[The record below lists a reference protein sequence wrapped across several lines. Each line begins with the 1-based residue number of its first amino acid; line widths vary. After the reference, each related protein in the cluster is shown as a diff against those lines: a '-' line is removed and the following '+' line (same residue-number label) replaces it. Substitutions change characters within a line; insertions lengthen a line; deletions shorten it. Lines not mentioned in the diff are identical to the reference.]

1 MQRHE
6 GQVNLPQQQ
15 LRGREHDRDAAR
27 DARGTALHIKRR
39 ERELHII
46 GIGERAHPYGGGPA
60 STVRQDIPDPLQI
73 FKSRVHRHRHV
84 VAQRSGVVPVH
95 RPDGRAGRC
104 GQLHLAQIELQRV
117 PRPTNAA
124 SGVREPEQRIR
135 DHPAHRIDLH
145 RGGSLPDIDTDGVMG
160 AHPLEVY
167 HPVHEVRAIR
177 RATHIVQTDL
187 QGEHAIAS
195 RAREDRVR
203 CPWRD
208 HRDAPPI
215 NRDGIN
221 ADVITEAGGGTRRRR
236 GCIAG
241 DDVGNVP
248 RSFFLALE
256 IEAQATDR
264 QARKMNRALQQ
275 SDDVEGAVDL
285 LGRDHRDAGG
295 VEERHIF
302 KHDVR
307 GTDGAQHPDAQRP
320 SSTEQSVGT

>member
-1 MQRHE
+1 
-6 GQVNLPQQQ
+6 
-15 LRGREHDRDAAR
+15 
-27 DARGTALHIKRR
+27 
-39 ERELHII
+39 
-46 GIGERAHPYGGGPA
+46 
-60 STVRQDIPDPLQI
+60 
-73 FKSRVHRHRHV
+73 
-84 VAQRSGVVPVH
+84 
-95 RPDGRAGRC
+95 
-104 GQLHLAQIELQRV
+104 
-117 PRPTNAA
+117 
-124 SGVREPEQRIR
+124 
-135 DHPAHRIDLH
+135 
-145 RGGSLPDIDTDGVMG
+145 MG
-160 AHPLEVY
+160 ANPLEVY

-221 ADVITEAGGGTRRRR
+221 ADVVTEAGGGTRRRR

-285 LGRDHRDAGG
+285 LGRDHRNAGG

-302 KHDVR
+302 NHDVR
-307 GTDGAQHPDAQRP
+307 GTDGAQHPDAQSP
-320 SSTEQSVGT
+320 PSTEHAIGTRHRRTEQPLATALRVNGEDVGGAYAPNGPKEHRGRPPQSSLTRRRSGRCVDRGVRGRGHQNACPSPK